1 MAPVK
6 ANGGS
11 PATRSP
17 PGCASLRRSQ
27 LAGGTYPGPVVPDD
41 ALEAAPMQ
49 YRLEAETDRL
59 RVIRVRYEPGERS
72 PQHRHPALPHVVVN
86 LTNGLLRLHLPDGT
100 ARDLDRRAGA
110 AVIGSA
116 EETVHALENVGAA
129 PFEALRIEVLPPQT

>member
-1 MAPVK
+1 VC
-6 ANGGS
+6 
-11 PATRSP
+11 R
-17 PGCASLRRSQ
+17 
-27 LAGGTYPGPVVPDD
+27 VEVPDD

-49 YRLEAETDRL
+49 YRVEAETDRL

-129 PFEALRIEVLPPQT
+129 PFEALRIEVLPPRT

>member
-1 MAPVK
+1 MRLSAPLT
-6 ANGGS
+6 A
-11 PATRSP
+11 
-17 PGCASLRRSQ
+17 RRRRPI
-27 LAGGTYPGPVVPDD
+27 LGRVGVPDD

-49 YRLEAETDRL
+49 YRVEAETDRL

-72 PQHRHPALPHVVVN
+72 PQHRHPAMPHVVVN

-129 PFEALRIEVLPPQT
+129 PFEALRIEVLPPRT

>member
-1 MAPVK
+1 MAARPLGYLVN
-6 ANGGS
+6 A
-11 PATRSP
+11 PLCAAPSP
-17 PGCASLRRSQ
+17 P
-27 LAGGTYPGPVVPDD
+27 AGAILGRVEVPDD

-49 YRLEAETDRL
+49 YRVEAEIDSL

-129 PFEALRIEVLPPQT
+129 PFEALRIEVLPPLT

>member
-1 MAPVK
+1 MRLSAPL
-6 ANGGS
+6 
-11 PATRSP
+11 PA
-17 PGCASLRRSQ
+17 RRRGATLGRVEVS
-27 LAGGTYPGPVVPDD
+27 DD

-49 YRLEAETDRL
+49 YRVEAETDRL

-129 PFEALRIEVLPPQT
+129 PFEALRIEVLPPRT